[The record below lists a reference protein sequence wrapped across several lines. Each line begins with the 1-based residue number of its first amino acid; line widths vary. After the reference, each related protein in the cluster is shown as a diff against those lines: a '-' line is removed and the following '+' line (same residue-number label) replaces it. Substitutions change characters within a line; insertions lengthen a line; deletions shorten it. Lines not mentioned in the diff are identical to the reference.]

1 MRPGSKL
8 VAALVAVALA
18 SAPHLPVGYFDPL
31 DRPIRRPPPPPTSD
45 DIDRL
50 SAAEAKRARR
60 AARRIRSQQ

>member
-8 VAALVAVALA
+8 LALAAVALA
-18 SAPHLPVGYFDPL
+18 AAPHLSVGYFDPL

-50 SAAEAKRARR
+50 AAAEAKRARR
-60 AARRIRSQQ
+60 AARRLRGAP